1 MRGGEASRHDILP
14 KKYATAGRR
23 HRVAEGSQEKPEIV
37 YLHEPRNVEDD
48 NIDVVVRL
56 PNGENRTVTF
66 FTIKNLV
73 TLMES
78 HRSTGECLGGT
89 YFWARDLVIVKDMR
103 RETIDSTIVEMV
115 ENGEYAQAFGIGD
128 TE

>member
-1 MRGGEASRHDILP
+1 
-14 KKYATAGRR
+14 
-23 HRVAEGSQEKPEIV
+23 
-37 YLHEPRNVEDD
+37 
-48 NIDVVVRL
+48 
-56 PNGENRTVTF
+56 
-66 FTIKNLV
+66 
-73 TLMES
+73 MES
-78 HRSTGECLGGT
+78 HRATGECLGGT